1 MEDKKKDE
9 SIKKLESEF
18 RDFQKDWRKF
28 LTNDFHHLVV
38 NVDTLITQNDKQHD
52 EIKQGMVLMQNNMEA
67 MNQTVSPLVE
77 STKRIVDILE
87 QK

>member
-9 SIKKLESEF
+9 PIKKLESEF
-18 RDFQKDWRKF
+18 RDFQKDWKNF

-38 NVDTLITQNDKQHD
+38 NVDTLITQNNKQHD